1 MANPLKSGS
10 FCFFRECYLPQA
22 GGFAVER
29 EWAGHKK
36 EKAHLIDAPLPKK
49 KWEKKFIIRYSIEY
63 YIILL
68 TNLISRL
75 AKLMYPFHVL
85 PLKYSVPFGI
95 IHS

>member
-22 GGFAVER
+22 GGFPVER

-49 KWEKKFIIRYSIEY
+49 KWEKK
-63 YIILL
+63 L
-68 TNLISRL
+68 
-75 AKLMYPFHVL
+75 
-85 PLKYSVPFGI
+85 
-95 IHS
+95 